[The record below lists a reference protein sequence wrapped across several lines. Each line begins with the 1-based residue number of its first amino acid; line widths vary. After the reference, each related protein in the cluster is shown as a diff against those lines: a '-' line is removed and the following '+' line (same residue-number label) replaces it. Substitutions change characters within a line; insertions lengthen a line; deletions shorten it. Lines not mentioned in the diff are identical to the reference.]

1 LTEPSWE
8 EENSKY
14 LAASLD
20 RLRLLLERL
29 AEESTQNAIMPLMG
43 EKNIEVSAANEAV
56 DVDEEVMASRTT
68 THETSK
74 KNSFIRRFLPLMIS
88 AAVADSSAIQNA
100 DSHGPPETNPDRFHR
115 LAELEEIISA
125 AEGRETP
132 PALVNLSRKFGLSNF
147 ERDLLF
153 LCVAMELDTKI
164 PNLCARAQDDLSRPY
179 PNYALAMAL
188 FDGAAWDALSP
199 ERPLRYWK
207 LIEIDRIIGQPTIS
221 SPLRADEKIISYIKA
236 INYLDDRL
244 ASILIGVR
252 DLASKVALP
261 ASQRAIVD
269 EIHEGLKANPQHLP
283 IIELLGEDSSTKQMI
298 ARTASNELGLYLYRF
313 QVQMLPNNANDL
325 ELLSR
330 LWQRESILMPIALY
344 ADASAV
350 AAGGQSGDSAI
361 YLNLFL
367 ESSNGI
373 FFLDVKEKW
382 GGLTKDL
389 IPIKISKPTP
399 SEQRSTWLSV
409 LRSGAGDAHAR
420 LSSQFDLNLPSIEQI
435 TRTAISRSTKEES
448 NIGKELWRACREETR
463 PQVAGLAQILD
474 PKATWSDIVLPP
486 RQMILL
492 HQISDQMGVRSRV
505 YDDWGFRERMNRG
518 MGISV
523 LFVGESGTG
532 KTMAAEVLANDLE
545 LDLCRVDLSAV
556 VSKYIG
562 ETEKNLKKVFDSM
575 EGSGAILFFDEA
587 DALFGK
593 RSEVKDSHDRY
604 ANIEVNYLLQR
615 MEAYRGLA
623 ILATNMKSALDK
635 AFTRRL
641 RFVLTFPFPGLA
653 ERRAIWERAFPEKVP
668 TTDLDY
674 DRLARLNLTG
684 GSIYNIVLNAAF
696 QAAKADSPVNMS
708 IILESARNEFQK
720 QEMPINEAD
729 FIWPPEAKR

>member
-1 LTEPSWE
+1 
-8 EENSKY
+8 
-14 LAASLD
+14 
-20 RLRLLLERL
+20 
-29 AEESTQNAIMPLMG
+29 MG
-43 EKNIEVSAANEAV
+43 EQNVDVSAANGAV
-56 DVDEEVMASRTT
+56 DLDEEVVASRTT
-68 THETSK
+68 TPETSK
-74 KNSFIRRFLPLMIS
+74 KNSFLRRFLPFMIS
-88 AAVADSSAIQNA
+88 AAVADSSTIQNA
-100 DSHGPPETNPDRFHR
+100 ASLGPPEANQGRVNR
-115 LAELEEIISA
+115 LAEVEEIISA
-125 AEGRETP
+125 AEEMETP

-153 LCVAMELDTKI
+153 LCVAMELDTRI

-179 PNYALAMAL
+179 PNCALAMAL

-207 LIEIDRIIGQPTIS
+207 LIEIDRIGGQPTIS
-221 SPLRADEKIISYIKA
+221 SPLRADEKIISYIKG
-236 INYLDDRL
+236 IYYLDDRL
-244 ASILIGVR
+244 ASILIRVR
-252 DLASKVALP
+252 DPASEIALP
-261 ASQRAIVD
+261 PSQRAIVD
-269 EIHEGLKANPQHLP
+269 EIQDVLQANPQHLP
-283 IIELLGEDSSTKQMI
+283 IIELLGEYSSTKQMI

-313 QVQMLPNNANDL
+313 QVQMLPNNALDL

-330 LWQRESILMPIALY
+330 LWQRESVLMPIALY
-344 ADASAV
+344 ADASEL
-350 AAGGQSGDSAI
+350 AASSQAGDSATH
-361 YLNLFL
+361 LNLFL
-367 ESSNGI
+367 ESSNGL
-373 FFLDVKEKW
+373 FFLDVKERW
-382 GGLTKDL
+382 GGLTKEL
-389 IPIKISKPTP
+389 IPIEISKPTP
-399 SEQRSTWLSV
+399 LEQRSTWISILG
-409 LRSGAGDAHAR
+409 SGAGKAPAS

-435 TRTAISRSTKEES
+435 ARTASSRSTKENS

-463 PQVAGLAQILD
+463 PQVAGLAQNLN
-474 PKATWSDIVLPP
+474 PKATWSDIVLPT

-492 HQISDQMGVRSRV
+492 HQIADQMDVRSIV

-523 LFVGESGTG
+523 LFVGDSGTG

-545 LDLCRVDLSAV
+545 LDLYRIDLSAV

-562 ETEKNLKKVFDSM
+562 ETEKNLKKVFDSI

-674 DRLARLNLTG
+674 ERLARLNLTG
-684 GSIYNIVLNAAF
+684 GSINNIVLNAAF

-729 FIWPPEAKR
+729 FIWPPEVKR